1 MGNSEWEMAHRSWLI
16 DHGWGMWREALAI
29 ARKSFATDYTN
40 FLLDVKGHS
49 GERMDLEE
57 LWFRCAPTKCS
68 IGVKIHPASQDLI
81 DEENEMSENEFRIEK
96 DSLGELKVP
105 AKALYGV
112 QTERAVENF
121 PISGLR
127 PWRAFIWSVAVIK
140 RAAAEVNT
148 DLGLF
153 NDREVDGK
161 KFTAKQ
167 LSDAIVKA
175 AQEVMDGKWDAEFVV
190 DPFQAG
196 AGTSHNM
203 NANEVIANRAT
214 QILGGELG
222 KYYVH
227 PNDHVNM
234 AQSTNDVIPAAIRLG
249 GLWRLEELLSALK
262 GLQSALE
269 AKSREFDDIIKSG
282 RTHLQDAVP
291 VRMGQEFGAYAKAVE
306 REAERIARSAEG
318 MRRLGIGGTAVGSG
332 LNAHPEYHKRM
343 IQKLSELT
351 GLKLYESDNLFESMQ
366 SLADAADFSGSI
378 RTLALTLIRIAN
390 DFRLLASGPSTG
402 LDEIRLPAV
411 QPGSS
416 IMPGKVNP
424 VMAEM
429 LDQAMFH
436 VIGCDMT
443 IAMAVQAGQL
453 ELNVMMPIAA
463 HNLFEMMQV
472 TIGAVNAFTE
482 RAVKGL
488 TANREKA
495 EGWLAK
501 NAIVVTALNPV
512 IGYSQGAGLVKE
524 ALAKNASI
532 RELAMQKAKAG
543 LLKHRDEDRPVTVEE
558 IDSALSDLRKLTEG
572 GIAGGGGGG

>member
-1 MGNSEWEMAHRSWLI
+1 
-16 DHGWGMWREALAI
+16 
-29 ARKSFATDYTN
+29 
-40 FLLDVKGHS
+40 
-49 GERMDLEE
+49 
-57 LWFRCAPTKCS
+57 
-68 IGVKIHPASQDLI
+68 
-81 DEENEMSENEFRIEK
+81 MSEKDFRIEK
-96 DSLGELKVP
+96 DSLGEIKVP
-105 AKALYGV
+105 ADAFYGV
-112 QTERAVENF
+112 QTQRAVENF

-127 PWRAFIWSVAVIK
+127 PWRAFIWSVAAVK
-140 RAAAEVNT
+140 CAAAEVNFE
-148 DLGLF
+148 LGLF
-153 NDREVDGK
+153 NDHEVDGK
-161 KFTAKQ
+161 KFSAKN
-167 LSDAIVKA
+167 LSDAISQA
-175 AQEVMDGKWDAEFVV
+175 AHEVMDGKWDSQFVV

-214 QILGGELG
+214 QILGGVLG

-234 AQSTNDVIPAAIRLG
+234 AQSTNDVIPTSIRLG
-249 GLWRLEELLSALK
+249 ALWRLDELLNSLGELK
-262 GLQSALE
+262 SALE
-269 AKSREFDDIIKSG
+269 TKAREFDDIVKSG

-291 VRMGQEFGAYAKAVE
+291 VRLGQEFGAYAKAVE
-306 REAERIARSAEG
+306 RDATRIKRSAEG
-318 MRRLGIGGTAVGSG
+318 LSRLGIGGTAVGSG
-332 LNAHPEYHKRM
+332 LNAHPEYHARM
-343 IQKLSELT
+343 VKKLSQLT
-351 GLKLYESDNLFESMQ
+351 GLKLSESDNLFESMQ
-366 SLADAADFSGSI
+366 SLADVADFSSSL

-402 LDEIRLPAV
+402 LDEIHLPAV

-424 VMAEM
+424 VLAEM

-436 VIGCDMT
+436 VIGCDTT

-472 TIGAVNAFTE
+472 MIGAVNAFTE

-512 IGYSQGAGLVKE
+512 IGYSQGAALVKE
-524 ALAKNASI
+524 ALAKNISI
-532 RELAMQKAKAG
+532 RDVAIEKAKAG
-543 LLKHRDEDRPVTVEE
+543 LLKHRDENRPVTVEE
-558 IDSALSDLRKLTEG
+558 IEFAFSDLHRLTEG
-572 GIAGGGGGG
+572 GIVGGATGG